1 MERRKISK
9 ILVAGI
15 LNSIFNNVY
24 YNFNALK
31 ESDDSYSREDLKMQL
46 QDLYI
51 KQGNDW
57 SGRGEA
63 MDIAINA
70 QIAAFEQILS
80 EWEDEVR

>member
-1 MERRKISK
+1 MFLETWREEKFEK
-9 ILVAGI
+9 
-15 LNSIFNNVY
+15 IFNNVY